1 MAFLIIKNSIYEFF
15 SKFPKYIPATLLFVV
30 AVGVLGAFEEKS
42 LILSIVAMVLTFF
55 SYVFYFAAYLNRKY
69 FDIFSKNLMPFI
81 IAIII
86 NQIITELLSFLG
98 GFLVG
103 HLFSDPSGTFARAVD
118 FGWDMFSII
127 ITIPLQF
134 GIFEIYKKELS
145 VAEGFNEILCFFK
158 NNFWKK
164 ALFYIR
170 LSLAGWVYLIPAMLV
185 FVVLSGLSI
194 AFTSDVFAAINYI
207 LMFPIVIVV
216 ASVYEIAL
224 CEYYEECELY

>member
-15 SKFPKYIPATLLFVV
+15 SKFPKYVPAMLLFIVSFLMLGTFEGASVIKFIV
-30 AVGVLGAFEEKS
+30 ATVLTVFS
-42 LILSIVAMVLTFF
+42 LIFW
-55 SYVFYFAAYLNRKY
+55 FAAYLNRRY
-69 FDIFSKNLMPFI
+69 FDIFSKNFIPFI
-81 IAIII
+81 VIIII

-98 GFLVG
+98 GFLAG

-134 GIFEIYKKELS
+134 GIFKIYKKELS